1 MHATQNHD
9 RLAFENSDTVIY
21 LQQCACRDVV
31 FCGIQ
36 LSSYSSLE
44 HSGNEY
50 CSMIGQLGL
59 WIGLLN
65 LLEVHLEVLSAHL
78 EVKSCLDC
86 YKMYN
91 QNEVSCT
98 FLVFSMFAVSRF
110 F

>member
-1 MHATQNHD
+1 
-9 RLAFENSDTVIY
+9 
-21 LQQCACRDVV
+21 
-31 FCGIQ
+31 
-36 LSSYSSLE
+36 
-44 HSGNEY
+44 
-50 CSMIGQLGL
+50 MIGQLGL

-65 LLEVHLEVLSAHL
+65 LLKVHLEVLSAHL

-110 F
+110 FFFDRI